1 MLGLFYLFFISQPDD
16 QCVLSGSNKHIASLT
31 CLSIVNLWRILS
43 SGAILVSYSPK
54 RLSINLL
61 HLFFCLYSFSRVS
74 FLYKLKKELLIN
86 YKLPK
91 PYQFKKQKIIIIT
104 QFRNNKWWR
113 FYFSWHFCLYL
124 DQFTALSVLTTLSVT
139 PAESP
144 SPSMTVWAPGFTA
157 QIVLNAQRAVSK
169 RCQNR
174 KVCGSSSLDLWR
186 FWLKQQ
192 SLYLQNR

>member
-91 PYQFKKQKIIIIT
+91 PYQFKKTKN
-104 QFRNNKWWR
+104 NNK
-113 FYFSWHFCLYL
+113 SHKLETTN
-124 DQFTALSVLTTLSVT
+124 DEDFTFLSTS
-139 PAESP
+139 AC
-144 SPSMTVWAPGFTA
+144 
-157 QIVLNAQRAVSK
+157 I
-169 RCQNR
+169 
-174 KVCGSSSLDLWR
+174 
-186 FWLKQQ
+186 
-192 SLYLQNR
+192 

>member
-16 QCVLSGSNKHIASLT
+16 QCALSGSNKHIASLT

-91 PYQFKKQKIIIIT
+91 PYQFKKQKIIINHT
-104 QFRNNKWWR
+104 NQ
-113 FYFSWHFCLYL
+113 
-124 DQFTALSVLTTLSVT
+124 
-139 PAESP
+139 
-144 SPSMTVWAPGFTA
+144 
-157 QIVLNAQRAVSK
+157 
-169 RCQNR
+169 
-174 KVCGSSSLDLWR
+174 
-186 FWLKQQ
+186 KQQ
-192 SLYLQNR
+192 MMKILLFLALLLVFRPVHGSLCSYNPLSDSCRKSLSQHDCVSTRLHSTDSVKCTASCEQTLPEQKSLWLQFSGSLEILA